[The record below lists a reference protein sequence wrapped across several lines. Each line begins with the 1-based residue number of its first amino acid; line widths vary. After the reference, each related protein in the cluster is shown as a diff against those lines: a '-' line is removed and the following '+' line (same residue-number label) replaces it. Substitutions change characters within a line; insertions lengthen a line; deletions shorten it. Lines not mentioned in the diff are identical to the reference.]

1 MATFLS
7 REVKRNDFL
16 ANEVIAR
23 RETAWNLDVH
33 WNTPLWKRRQE
44 NVEKHGKRLR
54 TDVGLEPFAIRLLD
68 EIRNLEPSRTRWV
81 ELVARC

>member
-16 ANEVIAR
+16 ANEVISR
-23 RETAWNLDVH
+23 REVAWNLDVH
-33 WNTPLWKRRQE
+33 WNTPL
-44 NVEKHGKRLR
+44 
-54 TDVGLEPFAIRLLD
+54 DVGLEPFAIRLLD
-68 EIRNLEPSRTRWV
+68 EIRNLEPPRTRWV